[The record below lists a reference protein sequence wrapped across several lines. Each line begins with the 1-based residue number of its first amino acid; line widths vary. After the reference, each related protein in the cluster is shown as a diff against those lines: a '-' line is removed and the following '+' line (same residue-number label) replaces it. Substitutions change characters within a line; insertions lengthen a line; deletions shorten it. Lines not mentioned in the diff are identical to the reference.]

1 MPVTSKTS
9 EQPSSA
15 AAIKEHRARDA
26 AQAMREIEANR
37 VAVLAKT
44 ARLRAA
50 RLAKEA
56 EFGRCSTQDEK
67 ITQAGK
73 IMSEDRSC
81 AAPAGRL

>member
-9 EQPSSA
+9 EQRSSA
-15 AAIKEHRARDA
+15 AVIKEHRARDA
-26 AQAMREIEANR
+26 SQAMREIEAHR

-56 EFGRCSTQDEK
+56 E
-67 ITQAGK
+67 AGG
-73 IMSEDRSC
+73 
-81 AAPAGRL
+81 AAPKKKSSPKKAT